1 MKKDY
6 LIQVTMYGVVIVAIL
21 AGLWWLEQQRRVRD
35 DANQPVPRLLRER
48 ELARGSARAHEY
60 LRDEIVRVTE
70 FAAAKTADG
79 DWIVL
84 APDSL
89 LRVVQTRMDND
100 EPWISVKAD
109 EALPLPRL
117 ASGTLSA
124 DGTME
129 LHSSFLEKWR
139 AVNVDGL
146 LEVAGYK
153 LLETSFMGSKGN
165 IVRGLLRNT
174 GSADLRD
181 CTVTAKFLDSD
192 DKVFAER
199 QSKEL
204 TIRPREIV
212 EFKTQALAAKFERL
226 TLHVAFTDG
235 EGKRRESEAI
245 PLLALPKAP

>member
-6 LIQVTMYGVVIVAIL
+6 LVQVAMYGVVVVAII
-21 AGLWWLEQQRRVRD
+21 AGLWWLERQRRVRD

-48 ELARGSARAHEY
+48 EMARGSARAHEY
-60 LRDEIVRVTE
+60 LRDDIVRVTE

-79 DWIVL
+79 GWIVL

-89 LRVVQTRMDND
+89 LRVTQTRMAND
-100 EPWISVKAD
+100 EPWIVVRVD
-109 EALPLPRL
+109 ETLPAPRL
-117 ASGTLSA
+117 ASGSLSA
-124 DGTME
+124 GGTAE

-139 AVNVDGL
+139 AVTVEGL

-153 LLETSFMGSKGN
+153 LLETSFMGAKGN

-174 GSADLRD
+174 GSSQLTD
-181 CTVTAKFLDSD
+181 CTVTAKFVDGD

-199 QSKEL
+199 QSKTL
-204 TIRPREIV
+204 TLRPREIV

-235 EGKRRESEAI
+235 DGRRHESEPI
-245 PLLALPKAP
+245 PLLALPRAP